1 MTKQMVGYFGF
12 GSLVNTATLRTD
24 YIETIPVALKGWRR
38 HWQGRPAV
46 DDPEIALLSIH
57 RYDNAQLHGLIVVDR
72 LENLEMVDERER
84 GYQRVQLSHD
94 DFLVQGRD
102 LPVNL
107 PTELYVYV
115 ANPASEPDSQPP
127 LLQSYLDAVMQGY
140 LNEYGSYG
148 LAHFIETTIGFER
161 SIILD
166 RNEPRY
172 PRAIELDQ
180 ASAELFDKTL
190 RGAGVLF

>member
-1 MTKQMVGYFGF
+1 MTKQLVGYFGF

-57 RYDNAQLHGLIVVDR
+57 KYDNAQLYGLIVVDS
-72 LENLEMVDERER
+72 LENLEAVDEREQ

-94 DFLVQGRD
+94 DFHAQGRD
-102 LPVNL
+102 LPAN
-107 PTELYVYV
+107 LYVYV
-115 ANPASEPDSQPP
+115 ANAANEPDSQPP

-140 LNEYGSYG
+140 LNEYGSNG

-161 SIILD
+161 EIILD
-166 RNEPRY
+166 RSQPRY
-172 PRAIELDQ
+172 PRAIKLDQ
-180 ASAELFDKTL
+180 TSAELFDNTL
-190 RGAGVLF
+190 RSAGVLF

>member
-1 MTKQMVGYFGF
+1 MIKQLVGYFGF

-57 RYDNAQLHGLIVVDR
+57 RYDDAQLHGLIVVDS
-72 LENLEMVDERER
+72 LENLEAVDKREQ

-94 DFLVQGRD
+94 DFVVQGRA
-102 LPVNL
+102 LPAN
-107 PTELYVYV
+107 LYVYV
-115 ANPASEPDSQPP
+115 ANAANEPDSEPP

-140 LNEYGSYG
+140 LNEYGSSG
-148 LAHFIETTIGFER
+148 LAHFIETTTGFER
-161 SIILD
+161 KIILD
-166 RNEPRY
+166 RSQPRY

-180 ASAELFDKTL
+180 TSAELFDNTL
-190 RGAGVLF
+190 REAGVRF

>member
-1 MTKQMVGYFGF
+1 MTKQLVGYFGF

-57 RYDNAQLHGLIVVDR
+57 KHEDAQLHGLIVVDS
-72 LENLEMVDERER
+72 LKNLEAVDKREQ
-84 GYQRVQLSHD
+84 GYQRVQLGHS
-94 DFLVQGRD
+94 DFVAQGRD
-102 LPVNL
+102 LPAN
-107 PTELYVYV
+107 LYVYV
-115 ANPASEPDSQPP
+115 ANTANEPDSQPP

-140 LNEYGSYG
+140 LNEYGSSG

-161 SIILD
+161 EIILD
-166 RNEPRY
+166 RNQPRY
-172 PRAIELDQ
+172 PRAIALDQ
-180 ASAELFDKTL
+180 TSAELFDNTL
-190 RGAGVLF
+190 RSAGVLF